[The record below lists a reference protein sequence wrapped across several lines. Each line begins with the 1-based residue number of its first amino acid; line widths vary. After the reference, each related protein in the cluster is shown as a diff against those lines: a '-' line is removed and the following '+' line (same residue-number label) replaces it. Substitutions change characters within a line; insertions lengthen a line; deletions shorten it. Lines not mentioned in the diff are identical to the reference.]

1 MDALSEVF
9 AAVRFSGGVF
19 LNAEFTAPWC
29 VVSQVSPE
37 EFGEHGRM
45 PAHLIAYHYI
55 IAGRMLVGVGD
66 APPLEACAGEIVLLP
81 RNDGHVLGSAAGLRP
96 AVIDDRVEAPTDQA
110 PATLRYGG
118 GGEPTHI
125 VCGYIGCEVPQNPLL
140 TTLPTVLKLGVR
152 DGTGGEWIESSF
164 RRAAEEFAHSGV
176 GSAAVLGK
184 LAELL
189 FVDVV
194 RRYLASLPEGQTGW
208 LAGLRDRMVGRAL
221 ALLHARCNH
230 PWDNRG
236 TGARSGAVTVG
247 VCRTFH
253 RPDRHAADALPD
265 HLAAA
270 TGRRAPAR
278 KRDVN
283 GTTGQ
288 RRRLRIGRR
297 LQPGLQARLRNNT
310 GGLAPKS
317 VTAVTA
323 PQPIRSRKGQ
333 LTAPMKPA
341 FYNAGA

>member
-29 VVSQVSPE
+29 VVSQVGPE
-37 EFGEHGRM
+37 EFGEQGRM

-66 APPLEACAGEIVLLP
+66 APPMEACTGDIVLLP
-81 RNDGHVLGSAAGLRP
+81 RNDGHILASDRGLRP
-96 AVIDDRVEAPTDQA
+96 VIIDDRVDPPTDQA
-110 PATLRYGG
+110 PAMLRYGG

-140 TTLPTVLKLGVR
+140 QTLPTMLKLGVR

-164 RRAAEEFAHSGV
+164 RRAAEEFAHSGA

-189 FVDVV
+189 FVEVV

-221 ALLHARCNH
+221 ALLHTRFNH
-230 PWDNRG
+230 PWTTEELAREVGLSRSAFADRFTNLIGVPPMQYLTTWRLQLAAVRLRESSASTAQLASDVGYESDAAFNRAFKRAFG
-236 TGARSGAVTVG
+236 TTPAAWR
-247 VCRTFH
+247 
-253 RPDRHAADALPD
+253 RHAER
-265 HLAAA
+265 
-270 TGRRAPAR
+270 T
-278 KRDVN
+278 
-283 GTTGQ
+283 
-288 RRRLRIGRR
+288 
-297 LQPGLQARLRNNT
+297 
-310 GGLAPKS
+310 
-317 VTAVTA
+317 
-323 PQPIRSRKGQ
+323 
-333 LTAPMKPA
+333 
-341 FYNAGA
+341 

>member
-29 VVSQVSPE
+29 VVSQVGSE
-37 EFGEHGRM
+37 EFSEQNKM

-66 APPLEACAGEIVLLP
+66 APPMEACAGDIVLLP
-81 RNDGHVLGSAAGLRP
+81 RNDGHILASDRGLRP
-96 AVIDDRVEAPTDQA
+96 VIIDDRVDPPTDQA
-110 PATLRYGG
+110 PAMLRYGG

-140 TTLPTVLKLGVR
+140 QTLPTMLKLGVR

-164 RRAAEEFAHSGV
+164 RRAAEEFAHSGA

-221 ALLHARCNH
+221 ALLHTRFSH
-230 PWDNRG
+230 PW
-236 TGARSGAVTVG
+236 TTEELAREVG
-247 VCRTFH
+247 LSRSAFAERFTNLIGVPPMQYLTTWR
-253 RPDRHAADALPD
+253 LQ
-265 HLAAA
+265 LAAVRLRESSA
-270 TGRRAPAR
+270 STAQLASDVGYESDAAFNRAF
-278 KRDVN
+278 KRAF
-283 GTTGQ
+283 GTTPAAW
-288 RRRLRIGRR
+288 RR
-297 LQPGLQARLRNNT
+297 QAERT
-310 GGLAPKS
+310 
-317 VTAVTA
+317 
-323 PQPIRSRKGQ
+323 
-333 LTAPMKPA
+333 
-341 FYNAGA
+341 